1 MKRRKISP
9 GGLIH
14 EFFQNSICAKM
25 YKNQWKKLV
34 TFMLIVC
41 LLFNS
46 IVAAGVKD
54 VKAEQRIGESTDSDM
69 SEEYDVKLIYDV
81 TGTWDG
87 HSNVEVK
94 LTNILD
100 EKIEDWEIKIPAD
113 FEIENIWNAKV
124 VSEQDNEYIIHNA
137 DWNQD
142 IDVKGSVSFGMTVQS
157 DAKIKLPEYCTVN
170 RICISVEEENYKLEY
185 TEYSNWDDKVN
196 GKITI
201 TNTSDKRIEDWSL
214 MLDGNFQIESIWNAA
229 ITESFEEEDEQD
241 TYYYDLENAVYN
253 QNIEAGQS
261 VEFGFIAKCRDKL
274 EITNHELFE
283 MGMIS
288 EDYMEEDLEDEP
300 DYGDDEFIYDA
311 DFFDSL
317 EEYYAYLDSIMP
329 KKKSSAKSRALVTV
343 PEITPRPTPALT
355 LTPTTMPTA
364 TLAPNP
370 VMTSDPTLTPAPTLI
385 PTPTPISATL
395 KHDLLFD
402 KIDVNVQVQ
411 NYIPLSNGIYT
422 MQLNGDN
429 VVLRKGKLKENNY
442 DSFEKQVDMIGFAHG
457 DTFEQFFVKGK
468 EYYLLSGNVSK
479 GKCFG
484 RDLVVMPKKRFD
496 KFVKEKDF
504 KFKKNSKMYLQMSK
518 LAYANKSGR
527 NNGRSVTRVAG
538 ALTADGS
545 TLVMWKQLTEKNGK
559 RMELSLYD
567 MKKIRK
573 IIGDKFEKTL
583 SFGGKLKKELK
594 KACIGSIQKHYNKGD
609 ESKRLLHPHGS
620 FQSLDIEK
628 NGGGWRIYIT
638 SGDEGVNIPVTIT
651 RIDIQ
656 QKGKSIQYNAFQEF
670 VSIPA
675 LLGQNDSNIL
685 KFELEGCHVVG
696 ENLDF
701 GVVSR
706 NGTEVKQYIAY
717 VPLSAV
723 QRPLSEK

>member
-1 MKRRKISP
+1 
-9 GGLIH
+9 
-14 EFFQNSICAKM
+14 
-25 YKNQWKKLV
+25 
-34 TFMLIVC
+34 MLIVC

-317 EEYYAYLDSIMP
+317 EEYYAYLNSIMP
-329 KKKSSAKSRALVTV
+329 KKKSSAKSRALQSA
-343 PEITPRPTPALT
+343 PEITPQPTPAAT
-355 LTPTTMPTA
+355 VAPTA
-364 TLAPNP
+364 
-370 VMTSDPTLTPAPTLI
+370 I
-385 PTPTPISATL
+385 PISATI
-395 KHDLLFD
+395 KHELMFNGIEGN
-402 KIDVNVQVQ
+402 KAVQ
-411 NYIPLSNGIYT
+411 NYLPLSNGIYT
-422 MQLNGDN
+422 MQRNGND
-429 VVLRKGKLKENNY
+429 VVLRKGKLEEKGY
-442 DSFEKQVDMIGFAHG
+442 SSFVKKTDMTGFAHG

-468 EYYLLSGNVSK
+468 EYYLIAGNAYK
-479 GKCFG
+479 EFG
-484 RDLVVMPKKRFD
+484 RNLLIISKKNFD
-496 KFVKEKDF
+496 KNINKKEF
-504 KFKKNSKMYLQMSK
+504 KFEKNSKMYLQMSK
-518 LAYANKSGR
+518 LEYANKSGR
-527 NNGRSVTRVAG
+527 NNGKSVTRVAG

-545 TLVMWKQLTEKNGK
+545 TLVMWKQLTEKKGK

-573 IIGDKFEKTL
+573 IIGGKFEKTL

-594 KACIGSIQKHYNKGD
+594 KACIGSIQKHYYQD
-609 ESKRLLHPHGS
+609 DISKRLLHPYTS

-628 NGGGWRIYIT
+628 NGGGWKIYIT
-638 SGDEGVNIPVTIT
+638 GGCEGANNPLTIT
-651 RIDIQ
+651 RMDVRR
-656 QKGKSIQYNAFQEF
+656 KGKGIQYNAFREF
-670 VSIPA
+670 VSLPA
-675 LLGQNDSNIL
+675 LLGQNNSGIP

-696 ENLDF
+696 NNLDF
-701 GVVSR
+701 GVVAKNES
-706 NGTEVKQYIAY
+706 EVKQYIAY
-717 VPLSAV
+717 VPLNSI
-723 QRPLSEK
+723 QRPLIEK

>member
-1 MKRRKISP
+1 MR
-9 GGLIH
+9 
-14 EFFQNSICAKM
+14 
-25 YKNQWKKLV
+25 NQWKRLV

-46 IVAAGVKD
+46 IVAAGARN
-54 VKAEQRIGESTDSDM
+54 VKAEQMIGESADSDM
-69 SEEYDVKLIYDV
+69 SEEYDVKLTYNV

-142 IDVKGSVSFGMTVQS
+142 IDVKGSVSFGMTIQS
-157 DAKIKLPEYCTVN
+157 DAKMKLPKYCTVN
-170 RICISVEEENYKLEY
+170 RICVSVEEENYKLEY

-201 TNTSDKRIEDWSL
+201 TNTSDERIEDWSL
-214 MLDGNFQIESIWNAA
+214 MLDGNFEIESIWNAA

-241 TYYYDLENAVYN
+241 IYYYDLENTVHN

-261 VEFGFIAKCRDKL
+261 VEFGFIIKCQDKV

-300 DYGDDEFIYDA
+300 EYGDDEFVYDA

-317 EEYYAYLDSIMP
+317 EEYYVYLNNIMP
-329 KKKSSAKSRALVTV
+329 KKKSSAKSRSLQVV
-343 PEITPRPTPALT
+343 PQITPQSTPVKS
-355 LTPTTMPTA
+355 
-364 TLAPNP
+364 LA
-370 VMTSDPTLTPAPTLI
+370 
-385 PTPTPISATL
+385 PTPTPISATI
-395 KHDLLFD
+395 KHELMFNGTEGN
-402 KIDVNVQVQ
+402 KAVQ
-411 NYIPLSNGIYT
+411 NYLPLSNGIYT
-422 MQLNGDN
+422 MQRNGDD
-429 VVLRKGKLKENNY
+429 VVLRKGKLEEKGY
-442 DSFEKQVDMIGFAHG
+442 SSFVKQTDMIGFAHG
-457 DTFEQFFVKGK
+457 DTFEQFFVKGQ
-468 EYYLLSGNVSK
+468 EYYLLSGNVRKEK
-479 GKCFG
+479 GLG
-484 RDLVVMPKKRFD
+484 TDLIIIQKKKFD
-496 KFVKEKDF
+496 KFIKEDNF
-504 KFKKNSKMYLQMSK
+504 KFKKNSKLYLQMSK

-527 NNGRSVTRVAG
+527 NNGKSVTRVAG

-545 TLVMWKQLTEKNGK
+545 TLVMWKQLTEKKGK
-559 RMELSLYD
+559 RMELTLYD

-573 IIGDKFEKTL
+573 IIGGKFEKTL

-594 KACIGSIQKHYNKGD
+594 KACIGSVQKHYYQD
-609 ESKRLLHPHGS
+609 DVSKRLLHPYTS

-628 NGGGWRIYIT
+628 NGSGWKIYIT
-638 SGDEGVNIPVTIT
+638 SGSEKSNIPLTIT
-651 RIDIQ
+651 RMDVRR
-656 QKGKSIQYNAFQEF
+656 KGKGIQYNAFREF
-670 VSIPA
+670 VSLPA
-675 LLGQNDSNIL
+675 LLGQNNSGIP

-696 ENLDF
+696 NNLDF
-701 GVVSR
+701 GVVAK
-706 NGTEVKQYIAY
+706 NGSEVKQYIAY
-717 VPLSAV
+717 VPLGAV
-723 QRPLSEK
+723 QRPLKEK

>member
-1 MKRRKISP
+1 
-9 GGLIH
+9 
-14 EFFQNSICAKM
+14 
-25 YKNQWKKLV
+25 
-34 TFMLIVC
+34 
-41 LLFNS
+41 
-46 IVAAGVKD
+46 
-54 VKAEQRIGESTDSDM
+54 M
-69 SEEYDVKLIYDV
+69 S
-81 TGTWDG
+81 
-87 HSNVEVK
+87 
-94 LTNILD
+94 
-100 EKIEDWEIKIPAD
+100 
-113 FEIENIWNAKV
+113 
-124 VSEQDNEYIIHNA
+124 
-137 DWNQD
+137 
-142 IDVKGSVSFGMTVQS
+142 
-157 DAKIKLPEYCTVN
+157 
-170 RICISVEEENYKLEY
+170 
-185 TEYSNWDDKVN
+185 
-196 GKITI
+196 
-201 TNTSDKRIEDWSL
+201 
-214 MLDGNFQIESIWNAA
+214 
-229 ITESFEEEDEQD
+229 
-241 TYYYDLENAVYN
+241 
-253 QNIEAGQS
+253 
-261 VEFGFIAKCRDKL
+261 
-274 EITNHELFE
+274 
-283 MGMIS
+283 
-288 EDYMEEDLEDEP
+288 
-300 DYGDDEFIYDA
+300 
-311 DFFDSL
+311 
-317 EEYYAYLDSIMP
+317 
-329 KKKSSAKSRALVTV
+329 KKKSSAKSRALQSA
-343 PEITPRPTPALT
+343 PEITPQPTPA
-355 LTPTTMPTA
+355 A
-364 TLAPNP
+364 T
-370 VMTSDPTLTPAPTLI
+370 VAPTPI
-385 PTPTPISATL
+385 PISATI
-395 KHDLLFD
+395 KHELMFNGIEGN
-402 KIDVNVQVQ
+402 KAVQ
-411 NYIPLSNGIYT
+411 NYLPLSNGIYT
-422 MQLNGDN
+422 MQRNGND
-429 VVLRKGKLKENNY
+429 VVLRKGKLEEKGY
-442 DSFEKQVDMIGFAHG
+442 SSFVKKTDMTGFAHG

-468 EYYLLSGNVSK
+468 EYYLIAGNAYK
-479 GKCFG
+479 EFG
-484 RDLVVMPKKRFD
+484 RNLLIISKKNFD
-496 KFVKEKDF
+496 KNINKKEF
-504 KFKKNSKMYLQMSK
+504 KFEKNSKMYLQMSK

>member
-1 MKRRKISP
+1 M
-9 GGLIH
+9 
-14 EFFQNSICAKM
+14 
-25 YKNQWKKLV
+25 KNQWKKLV

-170 RICISVEEENYKLEY
+170 RICIRVEEENYKLEY

-214 MLDGNFQIESIWNAA
+214 MLDGDFQIESIWNAA

-274 EITNHELFE
+274 EITNYELFE

-300 DYGDDEFIYDA
+300 EYGDDEFVYDA

-317 EEYYAYLDSIMP
+317 EEYYAYLNSIMS
-329 KKKSSAKSRALVTV
+329 KKKSSAKSRALQSA
-343 PEITPRPTPALT
+343 PEITPQPTPA
-355 LTPTTMPTA
+355 A
-364 TLAPNP
+364 T
-370 VMTSDPTLTPAPTLI
+370 VAPTPI
-385 PTPTPISATL
+385 PISATI
-395 KHDLLFD
+395 KHELMFNGIEGN
-402 KIDVNVQVQ
+402 KAVQ
-411 NYIPLSNGIYT
+411 NYLPLSNGIYT
-422 MQLNGDN
+422 MQRNGND
-429 VVLRKGKLKENNY
+429 VVLRKGKLEEKGY
-442 DSFEKQVDMIGFAHG
+442 SSFVKKTDMTGFAHG

-468 EYYLLSGNVSK
+468 EYYLIAGNAYK
-479 GKCFG
+479 EFG
-484 RDLVVMPKKRFD
+484 RNLLIISKKNFD
-496 KFVKEKDF
+496 KNINKKEF
-504 KFKKNSKMYLQMSK
+504 KFEKNSKMYLQMSK
-518 LAYANKSGR
+518 LEYANKSGR
-527 NNGRSVTRVAG
+527 NNGKSVTRVAG

-545 TLVMWKQLTEKNGK
+545 TLVMWKQLTEKKGK

-573 IIGDKFEKTL
+573 IIGGKFEKTL

-594 KACIGSIQKHYNKGD
+594 KACIGSIQKHYYQD
-609 ESKRLLHPHGS
+609 DISKRLLHPYTS

-628 NGGGWRIYIT
+628 NGGGWKIYIT
-638 SGDEGVNIPVTIT
+638 GGCEGANNPLTIT
-651 RIDIQ
+651 RMDVRR
-656 QKGKSIQYNAFQEF
+656 KGKGIQYNAFREF
-670 VSIPA
+670 VSLPA
-675 LLGQNDSNIL
+675 LLEQNNSGIP

-696 ENLDF
+696 NNLDF
-701 GVVSR
+701 GVVAKNES
-706 NGTEVKQYIAY
+706 EVKQYIAY
-717 VPLSAV
+717 VPLNSI
-723 QRPLSEK
+723 QRPLIEK

>member
-1 MKRRKISP
+1 
-9 GGLIH
+9 
-14 EFFQNSICAKM
+14 
-25 YKNQWKKLV
+25 
-34 TFMLIVC
+34 MLIVC
-41 LLFNS
+41 LLFSS

-54 VKAEQRIGESTDSDM
+54 VKAEQRIGENTDSDM
-69 SEEYDVKLIYDV
+69 SEEYDVKLTYDV

-113 FEIENIWNAKV
+113 FKIKNIWNAKV
-124 VSEQDNEYIIHNA
+124 ISEQDNEYVIHNA

-142 IDVKGSVSFGMTVQS
+142 IDVKGSVSFGMMVQN

-170 RICISVEEENYKLEY
+170 RICVSAEEENYKLEY

-214 MLDGNFQIESIWNAA
+214 MLDGNFQIESIWNAV
-229 ITESFEEEDEQD
+229 ITESFEEVDEQD

-261 VEFGFIAKCRDKL
+261 VEFGFIAKCQDKV

-300 DYGDDEFIYDA
+300 EYGDDEFVYDA

-317 EEYYAYLDSIMP
+317 EEYYAYLNSIMP
-329 KKKSSAKSRALVTV
+329 KKKSSAKSRASQSA
-343 PEITPRPTPALT
+343 PEITPQPTPA
-355 LTPTTMPTA
+355 TTA
-364 TLAPNP
+364 A
-370 VMTSDPTLTPAPTLI
+370 
-385 PTPTPISATL
+385 PTPTPISATI
-395 KHDLLFD
+395 KHELMFSGTEGN
-402 KIDVNVQVQ
+402 KAVQ
-411 NYIPLSNGIYT
+411 NYLPLSNGIYT
-422 MQLNGDN
+422 MQRNGDD
-429 VVLRKGKLKENNY
+429 VVLRKGKLGEKGY
-442 DSFEKQVDMIGFAHG
+442 SSFVKKTDMTGFAHG

-468 EYYLLSGNVSK
+468 EYYLLSGNVREGK
-479 GKCFG
+479 GLG
-484 RDLVVMPKKRFD
+484 RDLVIIQKKKLD
-496 KFVKEKDF
+496 KYINEEDDLE
-504 KFKKNSKMYLQMSK
+504 FKKNSKLYLQMSK

-527 NNGRSVTRVAG
+527 NNGRSVTRVTG

-545 TLVMWKQLTEKNGK
+545 TLVMWKQLTEKKGK

-573 IIGDKFEKTL
+573 IIGGKFEKTL

-594 KACIGSIQKHYNKGD
+594 KACIGSIQKHYYKD
-609 ESKRLLHPHGS
+609 DISKRLLHPNES

-628 NGGGWRIYIT
+628 NGGGWKIYIT
-638 SGDEGVNIPVTIT
+638 GGCEGANNPLTIT
-651 RIDIQ
+651 RMDVCR
-656 QKGKSIQYNAFQEF
+656 KGKGIQYNAFREF
-670 VSIPA
+670 VSLPA
-675 LLGQNDSNIL
+675 LLGQNNSAYP
-685 KFELEGCHVVG
+685 KFELEGCHVMG
-696 ENLDF
+696 NNLDF
-701 GVVSR
+701 GVVAKSES
-706 NGTEVKQYIAY
+706 EVKQYIAY
-717 VPLSAV
+717 VPLNSIR
-723 QRPLSEK
+723 RPLIEK

>member
-1 MKRRKISP
+1 MR
-9 GGLIH
+9 
-14 EFFQNSICAKM
+14 
-25 YKNQWKKLV
+25 NQWKRLV
-34 TFMLIVC
+34 TSMLIVC
-41 LLFNS
+41 LLFSS

-54 VKAEQRIGESTDSDM
+54 VKAEQRIGENTDSDM
-69 SEEYDVKLIYDV
+69 SEEYDVKLTYDV

-113 FEIENIWNAKV
+113 FEIKNIWNAKV
-124 VSEQDNEYIIHNA
+124 ISEQDNEYVIHNA

-142 IDVKGSVSFGMTVQS
+142 IDVKGSVSFGMMVQN

-170 RICISVEEENYKLEY
+170 RICVSAEEENYKLEY

-229 ITESFEEEDEQD
+229 ITESFEEVDEQD

-261 VEFGFIAKCRDKL
+261 VEFGFIAKCQDKV

-300 DYGDDEFIYDA
+300 EYEDDEFVYDA

-317 EEYYAYLDSIMP
+317 EEYYAYLNSIMP
-329 KKKSSAKSRALVTV
+329 KKKSSAKSRASQSA
-343 PEITPRPTPALT
+343 PEITPQPTPA
-355 LTPTTMPTA
+355 TTA
-364 TLAPNP
+364 A
-370 VMTSDPTLTPAPTLI
+370 
-385 PTPTPISATL
+385 PTPTPISATI
-395 KHDLLFD
+395 KHELMFSGTEGN
-402 KIDVNVQVQ
+402 KAVQ
-411 NYIPLSNGIYT
+411 NYLPLSNGIYT
-422 MQLNGDN
+422 MQRNGND
-429 VVLRKGKLKENNY
+429 VVLRKGKLGEKGY
-442 DSFEKQVDMIGFAHG
+442 SSFVKKTDMTGFAHG

-468 EYYLLSGNVSK
+468 EYYLIAGNAYK
-479 GKCFG
+479 EFG
-484 RDLVVMPKKRFD
+484 RNLLIISKKNFD
-496 KFVKEKDF
+496 KNINKKEF
-504 KFKKNSKMYLQMSK
+504 EFEKNSKMYLQMSK
-518 LAYANKSGR
+518 LEYANKSGR
-527 NNGRSVTRVAG
+527 NNGKSVTRVAG

-545 TLVMWKQLTEKNGK
+545 TLVMWKQLTEKKGK

-573 IIGDKFEKTL
+573 IIGGKFEKTL

-594 KACIGSIQKHYNKGD
+594 KACIGSIQKHYYQD
-609 ESKRLLHPHGS
+609 DISKRLLHPYTS

-628 NGGGWRIYIT
+628 NGGGWKIYIT
-638 SGDEGVNIPVTIT
+638 GGCEGANNPLTIT
-651 RIDIQ
+651 RMDVRR
-656 QKGKSIQYNAFQEF
+656 KGKGIQYNAFREF
-670 VSIPA
+670 VSLPA
-675 LLGQNDSNIL
+675 LLGQNNSGIP

-696 ENLDF
+696 NNLDF
-701 GVVSR
+701 GVVAKNES
-706 NGTEVKQYIAY
+706 EVKQYIAY
-717 VPLSAV
+717 VPLNSI
-723 QRPLSEK
+723 QRPLIEK

>member
-1 MKRRKISP
+1 MR
-9 GGLIH
+9 
-14 EFFQNSICAKM
+14 
-25 YKNQWKKLV
+25 NQWKKLV
-34 TFMLIVC
+34 TSMLIVC
-41 LLFNS
+41 LLFSS

-113 FEIENIWNAKV
+113 FEIKNIWNAKV

-274 EITNHELFE
+274 EITNYELFE

-300 DYGDDEFIYDA
+300 EYGDDEFVYDA

-317 EEYYAYLDSIMP
+317 EEYYAYLNSIMP
-329 KKKSSAKSRALVTV
+329 KKKSSAKSRALQSA
-343 PEITPRPTPALT
+343 PEITPQPTPA
-355 LTPTTMPTA
+355 A
-364 TLAPNP
+364 TVA
-370 VMTSDPTLTPAPTLI
+370 
-385 PTPTPISATL
+385 PTPTPISATI
-395 KHDLLFD
+395 KHELMFNGIEGN
-402 KIDVNVQVQ
+402 KAVQ
-411 NYIPLSNGIYT
+411 NYLPLSNGIYT
-422 MQLNGDN
+422 MQRNGND
-429 VVLRKGKLKENNY
+429 VVLRKGKLEEKGY
-442 DSFEKQVDMIGFAHG
+442 SSFVKKTDMTGFAHG

-468 EYYLLSGNVSK
+468 EYYLIAGNAYK
-479 GKCFG
+479 EFG
-484 RDLVVMPKKRFD
+484 RNLLIISKKNFD
-496 KFVKEKDF
+496 KNINKKEF
-504 KFKKNSKMYLQMSK
+504 KFEKNSKMYLQMSK
-518 LAYANKSGR
+518 LEYANKSGR
-527 NNGRSVTRVAG
+527 NNGKSVTRVAG

-545 TLVMWKQLTEKNGK
+545 TLVMWKQLTEKKGK

-573 IIGDKFEKTL
+573 IIGGKFEKTL

-594 KACIGSIQKHYNKGD
+594 KACIGSIQKHYYQD
-609 ESKRLLHPHGS
+609 DISKRLLHPYTS

-628 NGGGWRIYIT
+628 NGGGWKIYIT
-638 SGDEGVNIPVTIT
+638 GGCEGANNPLTIT
-651 RIDIQ
+651 RMDVRR
-656 QKGKSIQYNAFQEF
+656 KGKGIQYNAFREF
-670 VSIPA
+670 VSLPA
-675 LLGQNDSNIL
+675 LLEQNNSGIP

-696 ENLDF
+696 NNLDF
-701 GVVSR
+701 GVVAKNES
-706 NGTEVKQYIAY
+706 EVKQYIAY
-717 VPLSAV
+717 VPLNSI
-723 QRPLSEK
+723 QRPLIEK